1 MDKYEVFVAIIK
13 ELIEIVNILI
23 SVEQDKLNTMI
34 NNKLP
39 LIELCIKKEEACL
52 LRLRGIEQR
61 REEEQKC
68 LGLANHSF
76 QEILNDIPEKAKL
89 VLKPLFEEF
98 SHQNRVLYSIVD
110 SEKDLIAVN
119 CHIMNLHNTDIS
131 KESKDCRHFKS
142 CSV

>member
-1 MDKYEVFVAIIK
+1 MDKYEVFIAIIK

-23 SVEQDKLNTMI
+23 SVEQDKLYTML
-34 NNKLP
+34 NKKLP

-61 REEEQKC
+61 REEEQKR

-76 QEILNDIPEKAKL
+76 QEILNDIPEEAKL

-98 SHQNRVLYSIVD
+98 SSQIRVLYSIVD
-110 SEKDLIAVN
+110 SEKDLITVN
-119 CHIMNLHNTDIS
+119 CHIMHLHNTDIS
-131 KESKDCRHFKS
+131 KKRIDCRHFKS